1 MLVNKIKEYF
11 KIDERGSSISQE
23 VRAGLASFLTM
34 SYVLLLNPI
43 ILNKIGLPPKDIAI
57 GTALS
62 SGILLVVLLSSILS
76 LPL

>member
-1 MLVNKIKEYF
+1 
-11 KIDERGSSISQE
+11 
-23 VRAGLASFLTM
+23 M

-62 SGILLVVLLSSILS
+62 SALGTLLSGCLGN
-76 LPL
+76 LPFGLAPGKHYTYS